1 MATGMLFI
9 GWGEIIPGREQKALQ
24 VFGETL
30 QYYTG
35 LQERGEITGFEPALV
50 EPHGG
55 DLGGFILVRGERE
68 RLARLRS
75 DAEFLRQLTRAQL
88 VVQKVGVVAAYT
100 GEELQN
106 LMGTFQQQLAELA

>member
-9 GWGEIIPGREQKALQ
+9 GWGEVIPGREQKALQ
-24 VFGETL
+24 VFNETL

-35 LQERGEITGFEPALV
+35 LQQRGEIDSFEPALL

-55 DLGGFILVRGERE
+55 DLGGFVLLRGDQET
-68 RLARLRS
+68 LARLRA

-88 VVQKVGVVAAYT
+88 VVQKVGVVTAYT
-100 GEELQN
+100 GEGLQT
-106 LMGTFQQQLAELA
+106 LMGTYQQQLGELT